1 MKYCKKID
9 EFLIKSVSTYGR
21 IVLSE
26 NQIRIG
32 NKIINMQ
39 VVEKINDDK
48 KLSPLFESF
57 KNDDK
62 LDEKELKLLPIKGD
76 GKIFYIEDAI
86 KNVKQNNDKLGF
98 TKLSIKEI
106 LLDIGYKESTVS
118 GVIRKYRK
126 PSIPAGSVE
135 EALNILN
142 EISMSRSKY
151 KKSAKEMYD
160 KMK

>member
-9 EFLIKSVSTYGR
+9 EFLIKSISMYGR
-21 IVLSE
+21 IVLSA
-26 NQIRIG
+26 NQIKIG
-32 NKIINMQ
+32 NKIINIQ
-39 VVEKINDDK
+39 VVEKIEDGDEL
-48 KLSPLFESF
+48 LSLFKSF
-57 KNDDK
+57 KNDTIINEEK
-62 LDEKELKLLPIKGD
+62 LELLPINGD

-86 KNVKQNNDKLGF
+86 NNIKENNDKLGF
-98 TKLSIKEI
+98 IKLSIKEI

-118 GVIRKYRK
+118 GVIRKYRN
-126 PSIPAGSVE
+126 PSIPADSIE

-151 KKSAKEMYD
+151 KKPAKEMYD